1 MVFMQ
6 RWLPLVLVL
15 LLGGVAWWLQVRE
28 REVEGEKET
37 DVVVPEVVEPVSPVV
52 SILGKPPEWGR
63 LEAWQE
69 TMTRGEFEAL
79 LMGVFVI
86 GDRWREFIEIGEE
99 AAVIRTGEGDEVF
112 VLRFAP
118 AGAEKRVSRRWKT
131 PEDLPEPEAGRPLE
145 GLHIAI
151 DPGHIGGAWARVEER
166 WLQVG
171 QEPPVQEGDMTLKVA
186 KMIRPRLELLGAQVS
201 LVRDSLEPVT
211 PLRPDSLEE
220 LAAEQG
226 EPDSPQALRRLAER
240 LFYRTAEIRARA
252 QLVNESIQPD
262 LVLCLHFNADAWG
275 DAANPTLVERTHFH
289 LLLNGG
295 YTDEEVALADQR
307 FILLE
312 KMLSRTHQEEVRV
325 GSTVAAVFARM
336 TGLPPFVYP
345 PDAPN
350 AREIPGEPYLWA
362 RNLLANR
369 LYECPVIFYEPYVM
383 NSTIDHPRLVAGDYE
398 GLREINGAMVPSIF
412 REYADAV
419 VEGLREHYAARR

>member
-1 MVFMQ
+1 
-6 RWLPLVLVL
+6 
-15 LLGGVAWWLQVRE
+15 
-28 REVEGEKET
+28 
-37 DVVVPEVVEPVSPVV
+37 VEPVSPSL
-52 SILGKPPEWGR
+52 SILGKPPEWSR

-69 TMTRGEFEAL
+69 TMTREDFVAL
-79 LMGVFVI
+79 LTGVFVV
-86 GDRWREFIEIGEE
+86 GERWREFIEIGEDR
-99 AAVIRTGEGDEVF
+99 ALIQTGEADEVF
-112 VLRFAP
+112 TLRFAEP
-118 AGAEKRVSRRWKT
+118 GMEKSAPRRWKT
-131 PEDLPEPEAGRPLE
+131 PEDLPETEEGTPLQ

-151 DPGHIGGAWARVEER
+151 DPGHIGGVWARVEER

-171 QEPPVQEGDMTLKVA
+171 GHPPVQEGDMTLKVA
-186 KMIRPRLELLGAQVS
+186 RMIKPRLEKLGAKVS

-220 LAAEQG
+220 LAAEQVD
-226 EPDSPQALRRLAER
+226 PDSPQALRKLAER

-252 QLVNESIQPD
+252 ELVNEKIKPD

-275 DAANPTLVERTHFH
+275 DAANPQLVDRTHFH

-295 YTDEEVALADQR
+295 YTEEEVGLADQR

-312 KMLSRTHQEEVRV
+312 KMLSRTHEEEVRV
-325 GSTVAAVFARM
+325 GSTVAGVFVRE
-336 TGLPPFVYP
+336 TELPPYLYP
-345 PDAPN
+345 PDALN

-398 GLREINGAMVPSIF
+398 GLREFNGKWQSSIF